1 MALAI
6 LWIEAVCTGADG
18 RAHYEIM
25 APDLSEEEKIALV
38 DLLKRTVEADHY
50 PLSLRVLEG
59 AARIPAAATPPS
71 VISGPG
77 LDFTRGDASRGSP
90 SKSECRGDSGKRSP
104 SLRGVLA
111 KSGSV
116 WPPRPFVCETR
127 RHWSDRVVQNSILLF
142 LDPFLPLR
150 QLAIPVGD

>member
-18 RAHYEIM
+18 RTHYEIM

-77 LDFTRGDASRGSP
+77 LDFTRGDAFWPLLLAVAHRPWGAAMARG
-90 SKSECRGDSGKRSP
+90 R
-104 SLRGVLA
+104 A
-111 KSGSV
+111 
-116 WPPRPFVCETR
+116 
-127 RHWSDRVVQNSILLF
+127 
-142 LDPFLPLR
+142 
-150 QLAIPVGD
+150 PV

>member
-1 MALAI
+1 VALAI

-71 VISGPG
+71 GPSS
-77 LDFTRGDASRGSP
+77 DFTHGDAFWPLLLAVAHRPWGAAMARG
-90 SKSECRGDSGKRSP
+90 R
-104 SLRGVLA
+104 A
-111 KSGSV
+111 
-116 WPPRPFVCETR
+116 
-127 RHWSDRVVQNSILLF
+127 
-142 LDPFLPLR
+142 
-150 QLAIPVGD
+150 PV

>member
-6 LWIEAVCTGADG
+6 LWIEAFVRQRTSARID
-18 RAHYEIM
+18 EIM
-25 APDLSEEEKIALV
+25 TPDLSEEEKIALV

-77 LDFTRGDASRGSP
+77 LDFTRGDAF
-90 SKSECRGDSGKRSP
+90 
-104 SLRGVLA
+104 
-111 KSGSV
+111 
-116 WPPRPFVCETR
+116 WPPLLAVAHRPWGAAMAR
-127 RHWSDRVVQNSILLF
+127 GR
-142 LDPFLPLR
+142 
-150 QLAIPVGD
+150 APV

>member
-1 MALAI
+1 VALAI

-59 AARIPAAATPPS
+59 AAPHTRRGHAAQRAEFGFHPRRRLLAAAA
-71 VISGPG
+71 
-77 LDFTRGDASRGSP
+77 RGGA
-90 SKSECRGDSGKRSP
+90 
-104 SLRGVLA
+104 
-111 KSGSV
+111 
-116 WPPRPFVCETR
+116 
-127 RHWSDRVVQNSILLF
+127 
-142 LDPFLPLR
+142 
-150 QLAIPVGD
+150 

>member
-1 MALAI
+1 VALAI

-77 LDFTRGDASRGSP
+77 LDFTRGDAF
-90 SKSECRGDSGKRSP
+90 
-104 SLRGVLA
+104 
-111 KSGSV
+111 
-116 WPPRPFVCETR
+116 WPPLLAVAHRP
-127 RHWSDRVVQNSILLF
+127 VVEGRTGG
-142 LDPFLPLR
+142 PKG
-150 QLAIPVGD
+150 GDHG